1 MRRATF
7 KAFLAALIVAVI
19 AAILVA
25 QRPSS
30 ADAVVTPTIPANVE
44 LMLGQYHGT
53 TVRIARETDV
63 DAAGGVIKASAAI
76 EEATQRFTVPPNSSP
91 AAYLGFFTNRHSGLI
106 DDEGG
111 VQPTYSDRL
120 AWLVVIPN
128 FKRTSSGGFGG
139 KPKTITAT
147 LVVFLDATNGD
158 FLFASGSG
166 S

>member
-1 MRRATF
+1 MRAAF
-7 KAFLAALIVAVI
+7 KAFLAALIVTVVAAV
-19 AAILVA
+19 LVA

-30 ADAVVTPTIPANVE
+30 ADAVVIPTIPADVDS
-44 LMLGQYHGT
+44 MLGQYHGT
-53 TVRIARETDV
+53 TVRIAHESDV
-63 DAAGGVIKASAAI
+63 NAAGGVINASAAI
-76 EEATQRFTVPPNSSP
+76 EEVAQRFTVPPNSSP
-91 AAYLGFFTNRHSGLI
+91 AAYLGFFTNRHYGPI

-128 FKRTSSGGFGG
+128 FKRTSSGGFGE